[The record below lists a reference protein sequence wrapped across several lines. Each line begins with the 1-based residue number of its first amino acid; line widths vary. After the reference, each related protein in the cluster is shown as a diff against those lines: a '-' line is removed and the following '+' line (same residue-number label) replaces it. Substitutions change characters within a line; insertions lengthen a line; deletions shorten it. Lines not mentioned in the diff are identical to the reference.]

1 MDRETITNSTIAPLA
16 INLGDGDIGDTS
28 SGRDEGSRQHY
39 DVAIIG
45 GGPAGLSAALYTARA
60 GLRTVILDKS
70 PYAGALGLT
79 EKIENYP
86 GVPGPI
92 SGVEL
97 LRIMREQAT
106 SFGAVY
112 LQESVLSVDPT
123 ADPKEIITANQTL
136 RANRLIVA
144 SGAMGRKPNIAGEER
159 LLGHGVSY
167 CATCDGA
174 FFNDQPVAV
183 IGDNE
188 EAAEEALFLTRF
200 GRPVHFLAKG
210 RALRAPAALVEEL
223 KSHPRVI
230 WHEQVRIRE
239 IVGENRVEGVRI
251 SSSTSSRQEEL
262 LPVKGVFIYL
272 QGSRPILDFFQGT
285 AVPALTADGCVQVN
299 EELETSIP
307 GVFAVGDLTCK
318 KVRQAVLAAADGV
331 LAALAVERQLRG
343 REKIRSM
350 W

>member
-1 MDRETITNSTIAPLA
+1 MDNKATIASLTV
-16 INLGDGDIGDTS
+16 NFGDGTTDNGSS
-28 SGRDEGSRQHY
+28 SGDDSSRQHY

-79 EKIENYP
+79 DKIENYP

-92 SGVEL
+92 SGIEL
-97 LRIMREQAT
+97 LRIFREQAL

-112 LQESVLSVDPT
+112 LQETVLSVDPT
-123 ADPKEIITANQTL
+123 SDPKEVITTRQTL
-136 RANRLIVA
+136 YADRLIVA
-144 SGAMGRKPNIAGEER
+144 SGAMGRKASLPGEER
-159 LLGHGVSY
+159 LLGRGVSY

-174 FFNDQPVAV
+174 FFTDQPVAV
-183 IGDNE
+183 VGDTE
-188 EAAEEALFLTRF
+188 EAVEEALFLTRF
-200 GRPVHFLAKG
+200 ARPVHFLARG
-210 RALRAPAALVEEL
+210 STLRAPGELVAEL
-223 KSHPRVI
+223 KSHPRVV
-230 WHEQVRIRE
+230 WREKVRILE
-239 IVGENRVEGVRI
+239 IVGDKRVEGVRI
-251 SSSTSSRQEEL
+251 ASPASRGQEEF

-272 QGSRPILDFFQGT
+272 QGNRPILDFFQGT
-285 AVPALTADGCVQVN
+285 ALPALTADGCVRVN
-299 EELETSIP
+299 EEYETSLP

-343 REKIRSM
+343 RAKIRSM